1 MCNRLKDNKFNILIF
16 IASIIIIFLAYRK
29 NIINLRTDFS
39 SGDHFNIITINSI
52 LGGFLFTGLG
62 IIISGLGSEK
72 IKRLQRGG
80 YLLKYYITIFISLFF
95 TLISLIAALL
105 IIFTEKTD
113 NLILLCAEQ
122 PTIFIAVIFFM
133 KAMVNLIKIIRKIS
147 EV

>member
-52 LGGFLFTGLG
+52 LGGFLFT
-62 IIISGLGSEK
+62 GLGSEK